1 MSEEKS
7 EIDSS
12 KYLSEIDRS
21 NEKITSSIEKDK
33 LVSIPYDL
41 SKQPKQNKKLEVESS
56 KHFQNVL
63 PMTSTNPNDYDRSKE
78 MIFEHLSYNPDA
90 IVEELIFTPETTH
103 FISTKK
109 KATKKL
115 NLSKIFSNN
124 GITVITNFY
133 I

>member
-12 KYLSEIDRS
+12 KYLSEIDRP
-21 NEKITSSIEKDK
+21 NERRTNIEKDK
-33 LVSIPYDL
+33 IVSIP
-41 SKQPKQNKKLEVESS
+41 KNKKLEVESS

-63 PMTSTNPNDYDRSKE
+63 PLTSTNPNDYDPSKE
-78 MIFEHLSYNPDA
+78 MIFEHLAYNPEA
-90 IVEELIFTPETTH
+90 IVEELIFVPETTH
-103 FISTKK
+103 FSTKK

-115 NLSKIFSNN
+115 NLSKIFSNK
-124 GITVITNFY
+124 GIMVIF